1 MCVSIPCTQLSD
13 HGFLLSYCSQSLI
26 KQKIKDFKKESKSM
40 NDWMDETE
48 RLVKSLSVDMDPKK
62 ATKIQQKI
70 NVSTLNHQ
78 TLLRLICSVV

>member
-1 MCVSIPCTQLSD
+1 
-13 HGFLLSYCSQSLI
+13 
-26 KQKIKDFKKESKSM
+26 M

-70 NVSTLNHQ
+70 NVSALNHQ
-78 TLLRLICSVV
+78 TLLQRCCLPLPSNLVQPGNTGSKYGFYGALATLPEDFLTFFILTP